1 MECQAGRVRDLVA
14 LDLPGGPA
22 FLAALRSVWAA
33 GDAVLPV
40 DQRLPDPARR
50 ALVEAA
56 RPKAVI
62 SPTSPATPAS
72 PGPGANAPA
81 AWHRVVLDQRAPPV
95 GDDDAVVV
103 ASSGSTGSPKLVV
116 HTRAAITA
124 HARAVHHL
132 LGVDAGT
139 DRWLACLPLSHLGG
153 LGVVLRSVVTDT
165 PVDLLP
171 GFDADE
177 VATAPERLGTT
188 LVSLVPTALGRVDA
202 DRYRWVVLG
211 GAADHVR
218 RPGNVVHTYGLTES
232 GGGIVYDGV
241 PLDDVEVAV
250 ATDGAISL
258 RGPVLARGT
267 RAPDGTVDPCAGPDG
282 WLATGDVGRWV
293 GDAGGPDRLVVD
305 GRADDLIV
313 TGGEN
318 VWPDA
323 VEARLRSHPGVAEVA
338 VVGRP
343 DPAWGQRVVAAVVP
357 VDASA
362 PPTLRDLRD
371 HVRSHLP
378 AHCAP
383 REVVTRSWLP
393 RTALGKVRRQEL
405 VATE

>member
-1 MECQAGRVRDLVA
+1 MRDLVA
-14 LDLPGGPA
+14 LDLPGGPM
-22 FLAALRSVWAA
+22 FLDALRSVWAA

-50 ALVEAA
+50 ALIASA
-56 RPKAVI
+56 RPQAII
-62 SPTSPATPAS
+62 SPTKSAS
-72 PGPGANAPA
+72 RVPGVGGQGRAS
-81 AWHRVVLDQRAPPV
+81 WQRVVLDRRAPPL

-103 ASSGSTGSPKLVV
+103 ASSGSTGPPKLVV
-116 HTRAAITA
+116 HTRAGVTA
-124 HARAVHHL
+124 HARAVHHRL
-132 LGVDAGT
+132 AVDTGT

-165 PVDLLP
+165 PVDLVAD
-171 GFDADE
+171 FDADE

-188 LVSLVPTALGRVDA
+188 LVSLVPTALDHIDA
-202 DRYRWVVLG
+202 GRYRWVVLG
-211 GAADHVR
+211 GAADDVR

-232 GGGIVYDGV
+232 GGGVVYDGV
-241 PLDDVEVAV
+241 PLDGVEVAV
-250 ATDGAISL
+250 AADGGISL

-267 RAPDGTVDPCAGPDG
+267 RGPDGTVDPYTGPEG

-293 GDAGGPDRLVVD
+293 CDAGGPDRLVVE

-343 DPAWGQRVVAAVVP
+343 DPAWGQRVVATVVP

-362 PPTLRDLRD
+362 PPTLGDLRD

-383 REVVTRSWLP
+383 REVVTTVSLP

-405 VATE
+405 AATE